1 MVIFV
6 ITLVLKNDM
15 RIFANHP
22 LFLGKILIF
31 LIVCSVLMWLD
42 SKDSTRFSSLR
53 SASHVVLQPI
63 YQLSGTPDFI
73 HSLGK
78 SNLQT
83 KEALRR
89 ENAKLQVA
97 LTQAN
102 AKLQKQDYLMA
113 ENARLQG
120 ILSVTD
126 SDKSH
131 LELAKVIGTDSN
143 PSKQIVVLNR
153 GSEQGV
159 KVGQTV
165 IDENGIVGQI
175 INVYANTSRLLLM
188 TDDTQSVAVIIERTG
203 QRAVVSGK
211 GTPNELSLDYI
222 FKSSDVRL
230 GDKLIS
236 SGLGGRVPAGYHVG
250 RVAHIDTQQTDD
262 NFIDIDVTPSA
273 NFIDNNYVL
282 ILQDKNEHKT
292 TAEKT

>member
-1 MVIFV
+1 
-6 ITLVLKNDM
+6 M
-15 RIFANHP
+15 RIFANQP
-22 LFLGKILIF
+22 LFLGKILVF
-31 LIVCSVLMWLD
+31 LVLCIVLMWLD

-53 SASHVVLQPI
+53 SVSHVAMQPI
-63 YQLSGTPDFI
+63 YQLSSTPNFV
-73 HSLGK
+73 SSWGV
-78 SNLQT
+78 STLQT

-89 ENAKLQVA
+89 ENSKLQVA
-97 LTQAN
+97 LAQAN
-102 AKLQKQDYLMA
+102 AKLQQQDYLLA

-126 SDKSH
+126 SKKHH

-143 PSKQIVVLNR
+143 PAKQIVVLNR
-153 GSEQGV
+153 GSKQGV

-165 IDENGIVGQI
+165 IDEKGIIGQI
-175 INVYANTSRLLLM
+175 INVYANTSRLLLI

-211 GTPNELSLDYI
+211 GSPNELSLDYI

-236 SGLGGRVPAGYHVG
+236 SGLGGRVPAGYRVG

-282 ILQDKNEHKT
+282 ILQDKNQRKISSKST
-292 TAEKT
+292 

>member
-1 MVIFV
+1 
-6 ITLVLKNDM
+6 M
-15 RIFANHP
+15 RIFANQP

-31 LIVCSVLMWLD
+31 LILCMVLMWLD

-53 SASHVVLQPI
+53 SASHVAMQPI
-63 YQLSGTPDFI
+63 YQLSSTP
-73 HSLGK
+73 
-78 SNLQT
+78 NLVSTWGANALET
-83 KEALRR
+83 KESLRR

-102 AKLQKQDYLMA
+102 AKLQQQDYLIA

-126 SDKSH
+126 SKKHH

-143 PSKQIVVLNR
+143 PARQIVVLNR
-153 GSEQGV
+153 GSKQGV

-165 IDENGIVGQI
+165 VDEKGIIGQI
-175 INVYANTSRLLLM
+175 INVYANTSRLLLI

-211 GTPNELSLDYI
+211 GSPNELSLDYI

-236 SGLGGRVPAGYHVG
+236 SGLGGRVPSGYRVG

-282 ILQDKNEHKT
+282 ILQDKNERKMKSKST
-292 TAEKT
+292 